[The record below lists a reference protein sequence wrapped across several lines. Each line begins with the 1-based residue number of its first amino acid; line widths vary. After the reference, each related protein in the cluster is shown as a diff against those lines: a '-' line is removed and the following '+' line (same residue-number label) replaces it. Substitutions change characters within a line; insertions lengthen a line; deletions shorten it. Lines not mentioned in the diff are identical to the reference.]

1 MKNDKLKIYI
11 LEFIL
16 VAILAFALFVP
27 NFNRIVLAV
36 GLTIGSVIICIMI
49 KKRKI
54 LSLNKNSVVI
64 IFLILAVIY
73 LVAFYLMRFIFWIL
87 QSNSKIQRMVN

>member
-1 MKNDKLKIYI
+1 MKSDKFKVYF

-27 NFNRIVLAV
+27 NFNRIILAL
-36 GLTIGSVIICIMI
+36 GLTLAAGIISFMI
-49 KKRKI
+49 PKRNI
-54 LSLNKNSVVI
+54 TSINKNSVII
-64 IFLILAVIY
+64 IFIILAVIY

-87 QSNSKIQRMVN
+87 